1 MIRSTELISGLV
13 QGLPTLIHRQVEP
26 SDLMKLLRQNVKDSR
41 HEVCQA
47 YFTLLGHLV
56 IASLELVNTH
66 LGSMRVIQFFFG

>member
-1 MIRSTELISGLV
+1 MELLSGLS
-13 QGLPTLIHRQVEP
+13 QEMGDRIHRPVEL
-26 SDLMKLLRQNVKDSR
+26 SDLMELMLPQNVKDSR

-56 IASLELVNTH
+56 NASLELVNTH